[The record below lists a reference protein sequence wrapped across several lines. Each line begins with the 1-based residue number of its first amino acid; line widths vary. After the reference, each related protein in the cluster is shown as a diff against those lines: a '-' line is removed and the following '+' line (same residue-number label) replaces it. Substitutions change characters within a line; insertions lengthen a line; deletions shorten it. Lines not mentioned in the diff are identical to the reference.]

1 MMLGCCVVRYASTSQ
16 ANKQESLAIPHC
28 SQNEKI
34 KNGARRKEA
43 NQNPGE
49 TNYNRASAVSWS
61 ILDLKSILKNEFVR
75 NPETTFFTPDEQRK
89 NFNNES
95 SVKCVIINRD
105 MQHSL
110 NYPQLCPT
118 KIS

>member
-1 MMLGCCVVRYASTSQ
+1 MNIEHQITTQ

-49 TNYNRASAVSWS
+49 TNYNRTAQYVSRRVPGAFS
-61 ILDLKSILKNEFVR
+61 I
-75 NPETTFFTPDEQRK
+75 
-89 NFNNES
+89 
-95 SVKCVIINRD
+95 
-105 MQHSL
+105 
-110 NYPQLCPT
+110 
-118 KIS
+118 